1 MRVAVHQASIEYSR
15 AFTSW
20 RTLLHVER
28 LALLLR
34 LDLLLG
40 CASCLAWFCSS
51 AAWARLETTTVR
63 ECALRC
69 NCVVQSKSLR
79 DARDRHNA
87 AGMKHTMDARG
98 CLRKWARNTNPFRVS
113 AVSAGS
119 GGRATR
125 RYAKGSS
132 SSSDNGPNGSHA
144 HPLQHAQLSRI
155 HQNLVTIS
163 TIPEGAEPV
172 KLVCKGASHR
182 DICFGGSRRRRPPA
196 GAVISRWRQRA
207 CHQLATSDG
216 GWSSAFEQT
225 AECGRLCTAVD
236 QMRRWI
242 EHGPPIRGACW
253 GFQSDPR
260 LVCPHHRHVA
270 IPAARHRA
278 NETRRDV
285 HLTHGRLLRIEVP
298 VTVHWVTGH

>member
-28 LALLLR
+28 LALLLH

-40 CASCLAWFCSS
+40 CASCLARFCRS
-51 AAWARLETTTVR
+51 AAWPRLETTTVR

-69 NCVVQSKSLR
+69 NRVAQSKSLR
-79 DARDRHNA
+79 DALDRHNA

-98 CLRKWARNTNPFRVS
+98 CLRKWARTRTRFASPRS
-113 AVSAGS
+113 RPEAA
-119 GGRATR
+119 GGRPGDMLKDRAALPTTDR
-125 RYAKGSS
+125 TARTHIRCSM
-132 SSSDNGPNGSHA
+132 HR
-144 HPLQHAQLSRI
+144 LSRI
-155 HQNLVTIS
+155 HQNLVIIS

-172 KLVCKGASHR
+172 QLVCKGASHR
-182 DICFGGSRRRRPPA
+182 DICFGGSRRRRPP

-207 CHQLATSDG
+207 CHQLVTSDG

-225 AECGRLCTAVD
+225 AECGGLCAAVD

-242 EHGPPIRGACW
+242 EHGTRGACW
-253 GFQSDPR
+253 GFQFDPR

-285 HLTHGRLLRIEVP
+285 HLSRSLVATSQCG
-298 VTVHWVTGH
+298 